1 MAAFDTVFIGGSAFT
16 AGWESSRPLGVGVR
30 DGRIAAVA
38 PDDELREAGAT
49 DVVDV
54 RGGLVLPGFHDAH
67 AHPVVGGLELLQC
80 DLSDA
85 RDAKDAVA
93 RVAAYAAAHPD
104 EEWIRGGGWTMSHFP
119 GGTPTRHLLDAVVPD
134 RPVALSNRDHHGTWA
149 NSLALRL
156 AGIDATTADPPDGRI
171 ERESDGAPAGT
182 LHEGAANLLDAVL
195 PGIDRA
201 FALRALERAQ
211 DEYFAWG
218 VVGWQDA
225 WVGETAG
232 MRDVLDAYLD
242 GLDAGTLRMRVTAAL
257 WWQRER
263 GIEQIDDLV
272 RRRERAAA
280 ARRPDVLLADTVKI
294 MVDGVAEDFT
304 AALSAPYLDRC
315 GHATQNRGLTFVEP
329 AALAEAV
336 TALDRAGFHVH
347 FHALGDRAVT
357 IALDA
362 LAAARAANGPRTARH
377 QLAHLQMVR
386 REDVPRFA
394 ELGATANLQMLWGE
408 LDEQLEQLT
417 FPFVAP
423 ELVAR
428 HYPFRELHD
437 AGAALCAGSD
447 WPVSSADPL
456 AAVHV
461 GVNRAA
467 PGTAPDPRM
476 DAGQSLD
483 VATALAAYTAGSARA
498 CGRASLTGTLAEG
511 MAADLAVLDA
521 DPFAVDARELH
532 DIRVRRTVVGGE
544 TVYDQL
550 IHPHSTANR
559 KDLT

>member
-1 MAAFDTVFIGGSAFT
+1 MNSYDRIYVGGRAFT
-16 AGWESSRPLGVGVR
+16 GGWNASRPLGVGVR
-30 DGRIAAVA
+30 DGRIAAIA
-38 PDDELREAGAT
+38 PDDQLRDAGAA
-49 DVVDV
+49 DVIDL

-104 EEWIRGGGWTMSHFP
+104 DEWIRGGGWTMSHFP
-119 GGTPTRHLLDAVVPD
+119 GGAPTRQLLDAVVPD

-156 AGIDATTADPPDGRI
+156 AGIDASTPDPADGRI
-171 ERESDGAPAGT
+171 ERESDGAPGGT
-182 LHEGAANLLDAVL
+182 LHEGAANLLDPVL
-195 PGIDRA
+195 PTVDRA

-211 DEYFAWG
+211 EEYFRLG
-218 VVGWQDA
+218 IVGWQDA
-225 WVGETAG
+225 WVGATAG
-232 MRDVLDAYLD
+232 MADVLDAYLD
-242 GLDAGTLRMRVTAAL
+242 GLDAGILRMRVTAAL
-257 WWQRER
+257 WWDRAR
-263 GIEQIDDLV
+263 GLEQLDDLV
-272 RRRERAAA
+272 RRSDRAAA
-280 ARRPDVLLADTVKI
+280 VGRPDLLVADTVKI

-315 GHATQNRGLTFVEP
+315 GHATDNRGLTFVDP
-329 AALAEAV
+329 DRLREAV
-336 TALDRAGFHVH
+336 TALDSAGFHVH

-362 LAAARAANGPRTARH
+362 IEAARSANGPRAARH

-394 ELGATANLQMLWGE
+394 ALGATANLQMLWGE

-437 AGAALCAGSD
+437 AGAQLCAGSD

-456 AAVHV
+456 QAVHV

-467 PGTAPDPRM
+467 PGTEPDPRM
-476 DAGQSLD
+476 DVGQTLD
-483 VATALAAYTAGSARA
+483 VATALSAYTAGSARA
-498 CGRASLTGTLAEG
+498 CGRASLTGTLTQG
-511 MAADLAVLDA
+511 TAADLVVLDT
-521 DPFAVDARELH
+521 DPFAVDPRDLH
-532 DIRVRRTVVGGE
+532 EIRVRHTSVGGQP
-544 TVYDQL
+544 VYDVL
-550 IHPHSTANR
+550 
-559 KDLT
+559 